1 MQTPKFFFKIKSSI
15 ENFLHNEELKRKL
28 YTIIFEADT
37 KAGKRFDVLLMVFIL
52 LSVLV
57 VVVESLEVVA
67 NRFKL
72 VFQVFEYVF
81 TGFFTIEYLVRIYC
95 SPKPKKYI
103 FSFFGIV
110 DLISTLPMYLGFLF
124 QGARYFII
132 FRTFRLI
139 RVFRVFK
146 LFTFISEGHLLLK
159 SLYESSRKI
168 IVFFLFVII
177 LVVSIGTLMYMI
189 EGTTPNTQFTDI
201 PTSIYW
207 AIVTMTTV
215 GYGDITPVTTIGRAL
230 SAFVMLLGYTIIAVP
245 TGIVSAEM
253 VKGYKKQAQKKC
265 VHCGKSGHE
274 ADASFCKYCG
284 ESLNDL

>member
-1 MQTPKFFFKIKSSI
+1 MKTPKFVKEIASPFHR
-15 ENFLHNEELKRKL
+15 FLHNESLKKKL

-37 KAGKRFDVLLMVFIL
+37 KAGKLFDVLLMVFIL

-57 VVVESLEVVA
+57 VIVESLEVVA
-67 NRFKL
+67 VRFKL
-72 VFQVFEYVF
+72 VFQILEYVF
-81 TGFFTIEYLVRIYC
+81 TGFFTLEYLVRVYC
-95 SPKPKKYI
+95 SPKPRKYI

-110 DLISTLPMYLGFLF
+110 DLLSTLPMYLGFIF
-124 QGARYFII
+124 SGARYLII

-146 LFTFISEGHLLLK
+146 LFSFLSEGHLLLK
-159 SLYESSRKI
+159 SLHESSRKI

-177 LVVSIGTLMYMI
+177 LVVSIGTIMYMI
-189 EGTTPNTQFTDI
+189 EGTIPGTQFTDI

-207 AIVTMTTV
+207 AIVTITTV
-215 GYGDITPVTTIGRAL
+215 GYGDITPITSVGRAL

-253 VKGYKKQAQKKC
+253 VKEYKKQADKKC
-265 VHCGKSGHE
+265 PHCGKSGHE
-274 ADASFCKYCG
+274 PDASFCKYCG
-284 ESLNDL
+284 ENLHEL

>member
-1 MQTPKFFFKIKSSI
+1 MQTPKLILKIKSSI

-57 VVVESLEVVA
+57 VVVESLEVIA

-253 VKGYKKQAQKKC
+253 VKSYKKQAQKKC

>member
-1 MQTPKFFFKIKSSI
+1 MQIPKFILKIKSSI

-57 VVVESLEVVA
+57 VVVESLEVIA

-177 LVVSIGTLMYMI
+177 LVVSIGISSCCGCFLPPCG
-189 EGTTPNTQFTDI
+189 GTD
-201 PTSIYW
+201 
-207 AIVTMTTV
+207 ATV
-215 GYGDITPVTTIGRAL
+215 PSRILR
-230 SAFVMLLGYTIIAVP
+230 SA
-245 TGIVSAEM
+245 
-253 VKGYKKQAQKKC
+253 C
-265 VHCGKSGHE
+265 
-274 ADASFCKYCG
+274 
-284 ESLNDL
+284 